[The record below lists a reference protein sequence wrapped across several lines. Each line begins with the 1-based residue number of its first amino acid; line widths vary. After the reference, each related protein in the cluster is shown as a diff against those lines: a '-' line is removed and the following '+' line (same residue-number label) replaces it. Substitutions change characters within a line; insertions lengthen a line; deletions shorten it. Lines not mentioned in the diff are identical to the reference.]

1 MIKELDEIV
10 LTSDIPEYRLQAGD
24 LGTVVDVHPSG
35 REYTVEFFTLEGKTV
50 AIIPLAPDQIR
61 PIASGEI
68 ASARVLNR

>member
-10 LTSDIPEYRLQAGD
+10 LTTDVPEYHLRAGD

-35 REYTVEFFTLEGKTV
+35 REFTVEFFTLEGKTIAV
-50 AIIPLAPDQIR
+50 VPLAPDQIR

-68 ASARVLNR
+68 ASTRVLNR